1 MESSRRN
8 VEDVAVRAETLG
20 GQFWVMTL
28 AEGKGAL
35 FYCAG
40 LNFSLILVLA
50 CVWISEGLQ
59 DLYYS

>member
-1 MESSRRN
+1 
-8 VEDVAVRAETLG
+8 VRAETLG